1 MASIPTSQ
9 DDQQALPRLGHLLCD
24 LQHQNCMNASPAC
37 WTVPLTAIHH
47 LMITN
52 EDNILKTP
60 FKDLT
65 NDGRQQC
72 FKD

>member
-1 MASIPTSQ
+1 
-9 DDQQALPRLGHLLCD
+9 
-24 LQHQNCMNASPAC
+24 
-37 WTVPLTAIHH
+37 
-47 LMITN
+47 MITN